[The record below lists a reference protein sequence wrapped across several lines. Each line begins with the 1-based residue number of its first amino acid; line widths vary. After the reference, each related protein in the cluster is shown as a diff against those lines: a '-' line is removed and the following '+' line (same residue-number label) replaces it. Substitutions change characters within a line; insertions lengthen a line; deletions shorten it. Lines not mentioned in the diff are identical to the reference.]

1 MLNHP
6 IIISHWCRYNN
17 ISKYL
22 LVFPILLE
30 HCSELVLGLGVVGQ
44 VVVAAR
50 LGGGHHQHGLQVVE
64 EVAVIRCYEG
74 DRLP

>member
-22 LVFPILLE
+22 LVFPLLLE
-30 HCSELVLGLGVVGQ
+30 HCAELVLGLGVV
-44 VVVAAR
+44 VVA
-50 LGGGHHQHGLQVVE
+50 GHQHGLQVVE